1 MFTCLLPAIEEE
13 FVGINTI
20 GDGTSYNGYPMEN
33 DWRLLWIS
41 EQELAK
47 DIKDDSKDN
56 ERSKTCGSDDAYRS
70 VGKQIMQRLSHE
82 PKETHFLK
90 RLTQDAELC
99 EMSYNSSNA
108 LVPAMS
114 KILGSVGI
122 FLADITPLA
131 DDD

>member
-1 MFTCLLPAIEEE
+1 LFTCLLPAIEEE

-47 DIKDDSKDN
+47 DIKDDSEDN

-70 VGKQIMQRLSHE
+70 VGKQIMQRLSYE

-99 EMSYNSSNA
+99 ETSYNTPNGWF
-108 LVPAMS
+108 LPCP
-114 KILGSVGI
+114 KFWGVGI

-131 DDD
+131 DGD